1 MEKKDIISISGIVQ
15 KDLEVSVP
23 AEADEQ
29 QLLSAIVDR
38 VTWMLRCDKDL
49 LMSYLYRLDVLEH
62 KINAALM
69 PGNPLSAEE
78 ALGLLIFE
86 RQKERVETKKKYK
99 TEPIEGWEF

>member
-1 MEKKDIISISGIVQ
+1 MEKKDIQSISGIVQ
-15 KDLEVSVP
+15 KDLEVHIPEEVN
-23 AEADEQ
+23 EQ
-29 QLLSAIVDR
+29 ELLSAIVDR

-99 TEPIEGWEF
+99 VDPIEGWQY

>member
-1 MEKKDIISISGIVQ
+1 MEKKDIISISGMVH

-23 AEADEQ
+23 QEADEQ

-38 VTWMLRCDKDL
+38 VTWMLKYDKDL

>member
-1 MEKKDIISISGIVQ
+1 MKETEIISSLVQ
-15 KDLEVSVP
+15 KDIGVVVRE
-23 AEADEQ
+23 EADEQ
-29 QLLSAIVDR
+29 ELLNAIVDR

-69 PGNPLSAEE
+69 PGNPLSAAE

-86 RQKERVETKKKYK
+86 RQKERMETRRKYK
-99 TEPIEGWEF
+99 TKPIEGWEL

>member
-1 MEKKDIISISGIVQ
+1 MEKKDIISISGIVH
-15 KDLEVSVP
+15 KDLEVNVP
-23 AEADEQ
+23 EEADEQ